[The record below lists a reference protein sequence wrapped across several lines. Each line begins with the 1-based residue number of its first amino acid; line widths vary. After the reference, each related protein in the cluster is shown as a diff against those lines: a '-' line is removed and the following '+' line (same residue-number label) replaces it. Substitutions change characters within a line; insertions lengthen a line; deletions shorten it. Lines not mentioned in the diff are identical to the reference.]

1 MQTLIHS
8 PFLFVFDDVAL
19 KASQL
24 FLASAKSIL
33 MHLIKSYGTRNG
45 RKPIE
50 THPCAQVWLNGRENK
65 EKDTP
70 QEQARVDFFFFWGGG
85 GGGERRFCK
94 QRLADSAFFALAYVC
109 LKAENY
115 SI

>member
-70 QEQARVDFFFFWGGG
+70 QEQARVDFFFLG
-85 GGGERRFCK
+85 GGGEGGRGV
-94 QRLADSAFFALAYVC
+94 FASKDLLIKLFLQSPTFV
-109 LKAENY
+109 
-115 SI
+115 